1 MSLEMYGKELD
12 QLELNELFYEQPSEA
27 VKIFGT
33 EVFNYKIWEQNCLW
47 VFDSCKELGMKT
59 GSETREEY
67 HNKIK
72 EVIKDKLYQ
81 EFKTG
86 MGIIL

>member
-33 EVFNYKIWEQNCLW
+33 EVFNYNSNYFHYFE
-47 VFDSCKELGMKT
+47 
-59 GSETREEY
+59 
-67 HNKIK
+67 KIK
-72 EVIKDKLYQ
+72 QI
-81 EFKTG
+81 
-86 MGIIL
+86 